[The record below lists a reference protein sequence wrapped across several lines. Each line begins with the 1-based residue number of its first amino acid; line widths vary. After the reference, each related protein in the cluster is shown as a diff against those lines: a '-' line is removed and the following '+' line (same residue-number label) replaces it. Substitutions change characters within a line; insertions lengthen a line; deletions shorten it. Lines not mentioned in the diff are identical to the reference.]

1 MCVVIAA
8 QGYPGDVISGDPV
21 QGIDRAEEV
30 AGVSVVHAGTA
41 SRDGVVVTSGGRV
54 LSVTAVGPTL
64 AEALRRAYEGV
75 AQIDIRGS
83 HHRTDIGARAGL

>member
-1 MCVVIAA
+1 VIAA

-21 QGIDRAEEV
+21 LGIDRAEEV

-41 SRDGVVVTSGGRV
+41 SHDGVVVTSGGRV
-54 LSVTAVGPTL
+54 LSVTAVGDTL
-64 AEALRRAYEGV
+64 PEALRRAYEGV
-75 AQIDIRGS
+75 GRIDIRGS